1 MKKITAL
8 LLVAVMVLASVSAL
22 AAGSPTPYGIGTSVY
37 VPMTPAEPTVGIVD
51 LGPTGTAYQTAVGN
65 DENPYTDETKGQLDE
80 LFPDGYKTYDIVGLD
95 LSKVIDGEGRE
106 IELEFAT
113 EYLAGTPVAAVLVI
127 VNGESVAEY
136 VLKAE
141 VKEDYVVTVTFPAD
155 VLAAAE
161 AASETFL
168 AIVAK

>member
-8 LLVAVMVLASVSAL
+8 LLAAIMVLASVSAL
-22 AAGSPTPYGIGTSVY
+22 AAGSPTAWGVAVY
-37 VPMTPAEPTVGIVD
+37 VPMTPAEPSIGVVE
-51 LGPTGTAYQTAVGN
+51 LGPTGSAYETAIQNG
-65 DENPYTDETKGQLDE
+65 ENPYTDETKGQLDE
-80 LFPDGYKTYDIVGLD
+80 LFPDGYNTYDIVGLD
-95 LSKVIDGEGRE
+95 LSGIIDGESRE

-127 VNGESVAEY
+127 VNGESAAEY

-155 VLAAAE
+155 VLANAE